1 MLEEIAIENLGV
13 IRGARVPLSEGLT
26 VITGETGAGKTMVLT
41 GLNLLMG
48 GKADPRSVRPG
59 ADRAAVEGRIR
70 VSGHPTARARVDE
83 AGGELEDDG
92 TVVVLRT
99 IADGR
104 SRAHLGGRA
113 VPQGVLAEIADDLV
127 TVHGQAEQLR
137 LRTSAKQRDA
147 LDDFAGPVHQRVLAE
162 YRTAWSERT
171 GLLAE
176 ITGSEAK
183 AAERSREVELL
194 RIGLEEIERVEP
206 QAGEDTELA
215 ALIERL
221 SNAEGLRVAAGEAHQ
236 AMAGED
242 ETGAQ
247 QNAIALVEA
256 ARRALEGG
264 APSDPAL
271 GELATRFAEVGY
283 LINDLATDVAAYLD
297 DLQADPGGL
306 EAAHARMAE
315 LTGLTRSYGETIDD
329 VLQWASDAGLRLL
342 DLDDGGDRLE
352 SMRQRVAELDE
363 ELDHLAGVLTE
374 ARTTGAAQL
383 ADAVT
388 TELHG
393 LAMGGAHLE
402 VTVGEAEALGP
413 YGADQVTMLLVPH
426 PGAPPR
432 PLGKGASGGEL
443 SRVMLALEVALATS
457 PHKQAASGGAETGTD
472 GDAAALRRTFV
483 FDEVDAGVGGRAAVE
498 VGRRLAQLGR
508 TTQVVVVTHL
518 AQVAAFGDAHLV
530 VTKSTAETGGSTS
543 DDADSDD
550 GMITV
555 TGVREVTDEGRVVEL
570 ARMLSGQ
577 DDSETARR
585 HALELLES
593 SVVGR

>member
-13 IRGARVPLSEGLT
+13 IRAARVPLSEGLT
-26 VITGETGAGKTMVLT
+26 VVTGETGAGKTMVLT

-70 VSGHPTARARVDE
+70 VSGHPTVAERVQE

-92 TVVVLRT
+92 TVLVLRT

-147 LDDFAGPVHQRVLAE
+147 LDDFAGPRHQRVLAG
-162 YRTAWSERT
+162 YRTAWSERA
-171 GLLAE
+171 GLLGQIAE
-176 ITGSEAK
+176 SEAR
-183 AAERSREVELL
+183 AAERAREVELL
-194 RIGLEEIERVEP
+194 RIGLEEIERVDP
-206 QAGEDTELA
+206 SPGEDAELA
-215 ALIERL
+215 TLIERL

-242 ETGAQ
+242 ETGSQ
-247 QNAIALVEA
+247 QNAIALVER
-256 ARRALEGG
+256 ARKALEGG
-264 APSDPAL
+264 ASSDPAL
-271 GELATRFAEVGY
+271 AELATRFADVGY

-297 DLQADPGGL
+297 DLEADPGAL
-306 EAAHARMAE
+306 EAAHARRAD
-315 LTGLTRSYGETIDD
+315 LAGLTRSYGETIDD
-329 VLQWASDAGLRLL
+329 VLRWASDAGLRLL
-342 DLDDGGDRLE
+342 DLDDGGERLGA
-352 SMRQRVAELDE
+352 MRARVAELDD
-363 ELDHLAGVLTE
+363 ELERLADLLTQ
-374 ARTTGAAQL
+374 ARTTGATEL
-383 ADAVT
+383 AGSVT

-402 VTVGEAEALGP
+402 VTVERAEELGP

-457 PHKQAASGGAETGTD
+457 PHKTASSD
-472 GDAAALRRTFV
+472 GDNGDGERQDADGVLRRTFV

-498 VGRRLAQLGR
+498 VGRRLARLGR
-508 TTQVVVVTHL
+508 TTQVVIVTHL

-530 VTKSTAETGGSTS
+530 VTKSTDGDGAE
-543 DDADSDD
+543 D

-555 TGVREVTDEGRVVEL
+555 TGVREVTGEDRVVEL

-577 DDSETARR
+577 EDSETARQ
-585 HALELLES
+585 HATELLES